1 MASKKVYFYKAVLT
15 DLDGKEV
22 SINKYREIFTDI
34 IDRKSVNNGTYKSL
48 DLTWDDDEMHII
60 WDIFDYNNSRLFG
73 RLSKQKPSSS
83 VIQRDYHTY
92 EKKDILPVGDQ
103 QNRGIEQYTFGS
115 LDYQTGIFS
124 IISAKGAPS
133 EKVICNIFLLYNLN
147 YMMQLLPIPN
157 VKGIE
162 TIYLGKDAEITRLEV
177 EVPLPDAG
185 VLANLFGWDKDEVV
199 EAIVNRH
206 LTAGVVLKPLSRQSI
221 TADTEE
227 SKRIIDKIKGRL
239 NLYQKAKMKAKTKDV
254 KLRDYNFYEENFSY
268 PVDIQVYHI
277 ENYKRIYY
285 TVDEL
290 VGIYRQHIVQA
301 FQENKDVLVEIANR
315 KSV

>member
-22 SINKYREIFTDI
+22 PINKYREIFTDI

-185 VLANLFGWDKDEVV
+185 VLANLFGWDMDEVV